1 MKIIMIV
8 YILKE
13 GNISMIFYFLIN
25 NYIFGEFVLINI
37 YNNDM
42 QCNELYD
49 WKYIFCICMFEGIFY
64 YNQSFYCSAQ

>member
-13 GNISMIFYFLIN
+13 GNISTIFYFLIN

-42 QCNELYD
+42 
-49 WKYIFCICMFEGIFY
+49 
-64 YNQSFYCSAQ
+64 